1 MSQKPLAARDR
12 RLTPARAD
20 LAAESLR
27 GEIDAE
33 RYATGT
39 EHRVS
44 LSVLPIFRTATENG
58 MRETELLFG
67 ETFTVYEEK
76 NGWAWG
82 QANLDGY
89 VGYVRADGLSPHVG
103 SHPSHRVGT
112 LRTIV
117 FSKPD
122 IKSTPEHFLSFGSRL
137 SISETKDRFLSLA
150 DGGYVI
156 ADHCL
161 PIDRSWSD
169 PVFLAEYFLSTP
181 YLWGGRSSL
190 GLDCSGLVQLCLAG
204 AGLVCPRDADQQEQA
219 FCQDKAPATGA
230 QAEVR
235 PVRGDLIFWR
245 GHVAIMRNDTE
256 IIHANGTAMRV
267 SIDALDAFSKRVLDE
282 TGPVRNIAKMAD
294 RLDTI

>member
-1 MSQKPLAARDR
+1 VSKTPQAERDR
-12 RLTPARAD
+12 RLTPARPD

-33 RYATGT
+33 RYTTGT

-44 LSVLPIFRTATENG
+44 VPVLPIFRTATQTG

-67 ETFTVYEEK
+67 ETFTVYEER

-89 VGYVRADGLSPHVG
+89 VGYVRADGLSPCDDLR
-103 SHPSHRVGT
+103 PSHRVST

-117 FSKPD
+117 FSQPD
-122 IKSTPEHFLSFGSRL
+122 IKSPPVHFLSFGSRL
-137 SISETKDRFLSLA
+137 CISETTGRFLSLA
-150 DGGYVI
+150 GGGYVI

-161 PIDRSWSD
+161 PIDHSWSD
-169 PVFLAEYFLSTP
+169 PVDLAEYFLYTP
-181 YLWGGRSSL
+181 YLWGGRSSI

-204 AGLVCPRDADQQEQA
+204 AGLACPRDADQQEQA
-219 FCQDKAPATGA
+219 FCQDSAPVTNGQDKA
-230 QAEVR
+230 R

-256 IIHANGTAMRV
+256 IIHANGTSMRV
-267 SIDALDAFSKRVLDE
+267 SIDALDGFSKRVLDE
-282 TGPVRNIAKMAD
+282 TGPVRNIAGMAD